1 VHFYRGNRQYNQIA
15 KDNSHWIWNYD
26 FRAIP
31 GELFFSKDELR
42 FGEKVGND
50 FVLVEPNLPP
60 QKKSSPN
67 KDWGFPKYIALVDR
81 LKKAGLEVAQ
91 LVYAE
96 GRRLPGVKKVHTP
109 NFRLALAAL
118 RQAQIYVGP
127 EGGLHHASAALGV
140 KATVLFGGFV
150 PPQVTGYEFHTNLTG
165 GAEACGSITPC
176 AHCKAAMAKIDVD
189 EVFGDVLRRVAGP
202 HDIRMD
208 GMLDLVIRARGA
220 SVFDI
225 GMNRGLVGYEFANNG
240 ATMVHGCDN
249 YVEGVYFARELFAD
263 LRNCQT
269 KFEVVDLTERDAMR
283 VFGNQRYDIVLML
296 ATYHKLKRIMQT
308 SRLSALMTEFGQRTV
323 KWFAWRGTSEKANE
337 NEAEIIQIDKDMKA
351 AGLTRIHTSYI
362 SQSLGVCAIW
372 ERK

>member
-1 VHFYRGNRQYNQIA
+1 MNIDSE
-15 KDNSHWIWNYD
+15 K
-26 FRAIP
+26 
-31 GELFFSKDELR
+31 R
-42 FGEKVGND
+42 F
-50 FVLVEPNLPP
+50 
-60 QKKSSPN
+60 
-67 KDWGFPKYIALVDR
+67 
-81 LKKAGLEVAQ
+81 
-91 LVYAE
+91 
-96 GRRLPGVKKVHTP
+96 
-109 NFRLALAAL
+109 
-118 RQAQIYVGP
+118 
-127 EGGLHHASAALGV
+127 
-140 KATVLFGGFV
+140 
-150 PPQVTGYEFHTNLTG
+150 
-165 GAEACGSITPC
+165 
-176 AHCKAAMAKIDVD
+176 M
-189 EVFGDVLRRVAGP
+189 RRVAGP

>member
-1 VHFYRGNRQYNQIA
+1 MAMAVNDMIFVIATLSFAGGFVAGGFSLLWLVQDAIPPPRWWREASIGYGDNILATGFARGAAARGKRVQFGDGKKAIWDQRSAPIFAGNPNIAPKEARFLDDPRIEWVHFYRGNRLYNQIA

-189 EVFGDVLRRVAGP
+189 EVFGDVLSQLG
-202 HDIRMD
+202 
-208 GMLDLVIRARGA
+208 
-220 SVFDI
+220 
-225 GMNRGLVGYEFANNG
+225 
-240 ATMVHGCDN
+240 
-249 YVEGVYFARELFAD
+249 
-263 LRNCQT
+263 
-269 KFEVVDLTERDAMR
+269 
-283 VFGNQRYDIVLML
+283 
-296 ATYHKLKRIMQT
+296 
-308 SRLSALMTEFGQRTV
+308 RT
-323 KWFAWRGTSEKANE
+323 AW
-337 NEAEIIQIDKDMKA
+337 I
-351 AGLTRIHTSYI
+351 
-362 SQSLGVCAIW
+362 
-372 ERK
+372 